1 MANPDWLGY
10 EHAALGLNCLIC
22 HPTTILQESHKNITT
37 MPTPVIGVTKYS
49 NSVCFTC
56 HGSYAA
62 LIELT
67 KDSKAFL
74 APDGTAINPHN
85 THEGELECYNCH
97 QIHQKSPGVTYCYG
111 CHHTGDLECGT
122 CHVI

>member
-1 MANPDWLGY
+1 MADADWLGY
-10 EHAALGLNCLIC
+10 KHAALGLKCLDC
-22 HPTTILQESHKNITT
+22 HNVTTMQEIHKNATSA
-37 MPTPVIGVTKYS
+37 PPPPIGTTKYT
-49 NSVCFTC
+49 NSLCLTC

-67 KDSKAFL
+67 KNSKAFL
-74 APDGTAINPHN
+74 TPDGKAINPHN
-85 THEGELECYNCH
+85 THEGQVECYNCH
-97 QIHQKSPGVTYCYG
+97 QTHQMSPGIIYCYG